1 MSARA
6 KRGGSLPRVWD
17 SPLTIAVIIVGAR
30 VARQPLVRL
39 TRDFYGAVPLH
50 VLLNPK
56 YAPPDPVYY
65 NGSLQGRRFTPI
77 SGPAGFV
84 EVVDGTGSLLGAY
97 PKRAMRQD
105 RAASRKPQL
114 PRSRPNPSDPP
125 STPRLLVF

>member
-39 TRDFYGAVPLH
+39 TRDFYRAVPLH

-65 NGSLQGRRFTPI
+65 NGSLQGRQRVT
-77 SGPAGFV
+77 A
-84 EVVDGTGSLLGAY
+84 
-97 PKRAMRQD
+97 
-105 RAASRKPQL
+105 RAAVHTDQWAG
-114 PRSRPNPSDPP
+114 
-125 STPRLLVF
+125 RLCRGRRWYGLLARRIP

>member
-30 VARQPLVRL
+30 AARQPLVRL
-39 TRDFYGAVPLH
+39 TRAFYRAVPLH
-50 VLLNPK
+50 VLFNPK

-84 EVVDGTGSLLGAY
+84 EVVDGTALLARRI
-97 PKRAMRQD
+97 P
-105 RAASRKPQL
+105 
-114 PRSRPNPSDPP
+114 
-125 STPRLLVF
+125 